1 MHRVIPHPPPQ
12 TLLLLFSVNGFLSSI
27 FERFSRFFFGGG
39 VGTPFFSTNF
49 HRFLQL
55 WLFVVVVFAG
65 KGKCFRVIKNTF
77 VIFFLGYFI
86 RWTFV
91 TICSAFF
98 FGGGR
103 VLLF

>member
-1 MHRVIPHPPPQ
+1 MTAHRQGKANALHTFMHRVIPHPPPQ

-65 KGKCFRVIKNTF
+65 KKEMFSGD
-77 VIFFLGYFI
+77 
-86 RWTFV
+86 
-91 TICSAFF
+91 
-98 FGGGR
+98 
-103 VLLF
+103 